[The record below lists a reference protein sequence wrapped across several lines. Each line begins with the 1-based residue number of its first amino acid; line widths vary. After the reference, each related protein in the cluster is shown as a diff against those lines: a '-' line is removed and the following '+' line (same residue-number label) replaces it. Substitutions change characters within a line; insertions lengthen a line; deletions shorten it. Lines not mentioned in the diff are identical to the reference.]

1 MRKILFLLGGLILLS
16 GYLSA
21 QNRTVSGKVTDAT
34 GSPVS
39 NASVIVKGTRIGT
52 TTSAAG
58 SFSFSVPTNAKAIV
72 ISAVGLS
79 STEFPIPANGIIQA
93 SLQQEERKLDEVI
106 ITGYQARRKKDEAG
120 AISTVRGKEIENLPV
135 PSLDKAL
142 QGRAA
147 GVLVQSNN
155 GIPGGGINVRIRGT
169 GSFLAGTQPLYVV
182 DGVQLNTRNDANYT
196 ESNPLA
202 FLNPNDI
209 ESIDILKD
217 AASAAIYGAQASN
230 GVVIVTTKKGRAGKT
245 KFQFNTYIGQSTALK
260 KLDVLNSQELF
271 QLRAEAYGN
280 AFNLP
285 AADLAVRRTVLNEFR
300 IPITNVTTDKAAVD
314 AIAALPTYDWQD
326 AAFKTG
332 SIQNY
337 EFSAAGG
344 NDRTTFR
351 LSSSYNLQEAVIS
364 KANFK
369 RGTVKLDLTNK
380 ATDKLTLNTSIN
392 ASTFDQIV
400 PFATSGSFLGSPA
413 FASATI
419 WPFNPIYNPDGTYFG
434 VPPQNV
440 AGLLNQ
446 NVIAV
451 NEFNKGFNRSN
462 QLVGNVSA
470 DYKIRPWL
478 NYRSFFGLDYRLI
491 QGSRYTDPR
500 TPDGFNRKGLGQ
512 VESEWNTNIISTQT
526 LNFNFNIQDKHKID
540 GLVGYEYRKENQEGI
555 GATAEGFPTYQF
567 TTLNTAAT
575 PLSTSE
581 FFTGYRRQSVF
592 SNLNYNY
599 DGKYIISGIMRYDGS
614 SRFGENYRY
623 GVFPSIRTAWN
634 IDEENFLANNKFI
647 NSLRFR
653 ASYGITGNDQIGNF
667 DGLGLYGSASPYN
680 GAPGI
685 TFSQLANPELRWEKN
700 KTANLGL
707 DFAFANNRIFGSLE
721 AYDKITAE
729 LLLSQPVQFTS
740 GFSSITRNVGQIQ
753 NRGIELTLG
762 IQPVKS
768 LSPGGFNWTSTFVFT
783 KNENKV
789 KKLYD
794 NLQELP
800 GNPSIRIGRELGS
813 VFTQRYAGVNAATGR
828 PMWLDSLGNIT
839 YQPLAKDRV
848 YIGGGTQPDF
858 WGGWTNNFTYKG
870 FTLDIFFQYEYG
882 KLESDGQV
890 SFMLE
895 NIARLNAMQEV
906 YDNRWTTPGQITWY
920 PRMNVNGAESKGS
933 SAGSGSRQIF
943 KSDYVRLKNVT
954 LSYDLNPEVTRR
966 LKLSNARFYV
976 QGTNLWTY
984 ADWFSYD
991 IEFVGGSTG
1000 IIPQTRNFTAG
1011 IQIGF

>member
-1 MRKILFLLGGLILLS
+1 MRKILLLLCGMLFMAGQLT
-16 GYLSA
+16 A
-21 QNRTVSGKVTDAT
+21 QTRTVSGKVSDAT
-34 GSPVS
+34 GTPVA
-39 NASVIVKGTRIGT
+39 NASVIVKGTRTGT
-52 TTSAAG
+52 TTNASG
-58 SFSFSVPTNAKAIV
+58 NFSFSVPTGSKALV
-72 ISAVGLS
+72 ISAVGLAPM
-79 STEFPIPANGIIQA
+79 EYQIPANGTINA
-93 SLQQEERKLDEVI
+93 TLQQDDRKMEEVI
-106 ITGYQARRKKDEAG
+106 ITGYQTRRKKDEAG
-120 AISTVRGKEIENLPV
+120 AISTIRGKEIENLPV

-209 ESIDILKD
+209 ESVDILKD

-245 KFQFNTYIGQSTALK
+245 KFQFNTYVGQSTPLK

-271 QLRAEAYGN
+271 QLRAEAWGFTN
-280 AFNLP
+280 SLP
-285 AADLAVRRTVLNEFR
+285 ANDLTIRRTVLNEFR
-300 IPITNVTTDKAAVD
+300 VPITNITTDKAAED
-314 AIAALPTYDWQD
+314 AIAALQTYDWQD

-351 LSSSYNLQEAVIS
+351 ISSSYNLQEAVIS

-380 ATDKLTLNTSIN
+380 ATDKLTFNTSIN
-392 ASTFDQIV
+392 ASTFDQNV
-400 PFATSGSFLGSPA
+400 PFAVGGSFLGSPA

-419 WPFNPIYNPDGTYFG
+419 YPFNPIYNPDGTFFG

-451 NEFNKGFNRSN
+451 NEFNKGFNRTN
-462 QLVGNVSA
+462 QLVGNFSA
-470 DYKIRPWL
+470 DYKIKPWL
-478 NYRSFFGLDYRLI
+478 NYRSFFGLDYRLV
-491 QGSRYTDPR
+491 QGTRFTDPR

-512 VESEWNTNIISTQT
+512 AESEWNTNIISTQT

-575 PLSTSE
+575 PLSATE

-592 SNLNYNY
+592 TNLNYNF
-599 DGKYIISGIMRYDGS
+599 DGKYILSGIMRYDGS

-623 GVFPSIRTAWN
+623 GLFPSIRAAWN
-634 IDEENFLANNKFI
+634 IDEENFLKNSDFV

-667 DGLGLYGSASPYN
+667 DGLGLYGAASPYN
-680 GAPGI
+680 SSPGI

-700 KTANLGL
+700 KTTNLGL
-707 DFAFANNRIFGSLE
+707 DFAFANNRIFGSVE

-729 LLLSQPVQFTS
+729 LLLSQPVQFST
-740 GFSSITRNVGQIQ
+740 GFSSITRNVGEIQ

-762 IQPVKS
+762 YQPVKS
-768 LSPGGFNWTSTFVFT
+768 LSPGGLNWTSTFVFT
-783 KNENKV
+783 YNQNRV
-789 KKLYD
+789 KKLYGD
-794 NLQELP
+794 LQELP
-800 GNPSIRIGRELGS
+800 GSPSTRVGRELGS
-813 VFTQRYAGVNAATGR
+813 VFTQKYAGVNAATGR
-828 PMWLDSLGNIT
+828 PMWYDSLGNIT
-839 YQPLAKDRV
+839 YQPQAKDRV
-848 YIGGGTQPDF
+848 YLGNGSQPDF

-882 KLESDGQV
+882 KMDADGQV
-890 SFMLE
+890 GFMIE
-895 NIARLNAMQEV
+895 NQARLNALQDI
-906 YDNRWTTPGQITWY
+906 YTNRWTAPGQVTWY

-933 SAGSGSRQIF
+933 SALSGSRQF
-943 KSDYVRLKNVT
+943 FNADYIRLKNIT
-954 LSYDLNPEVTRR
+954 LSYDVNPEVTRR
-966 LKLSNARFYV
+966 LKINQARFYL

-984 ADWFSYD
+984 SDWFSYD
-991 IEFVGGSTG
+991 IEFVGNSTG

>member
-1 MRKILFLLGGLILLS
+1 MRKILLLLCGVLFMIGQ
-16 GYLSA
+16 LSA
-21 QNRTVSGKVTDAT
+21 QTRTVSGKVADASGT
-34 GSPVS
+34 PVA
-39 NASVIVKGTRIGT
+39 NASVIVKGTRTGT
-52 TTSAAG
+52 TTNATG
-58 SFSFSVPTNAKAIV
+58 NFSFSVPTGAKTLV
-72 ISAVGLS
+72 ISAVGMAPVEV
-79 STEFPIPANGIIQA
+79 TIPASGTVNA
-93 SLQQEERKLDEVI
+93 LLQQDDRKMEEVI
-106 ITGYQARRKKDEAG
+106 ITGYQTRRKKDEAG

-245 KFQFNTYIGQSTALK
+245 RFQFNTYVGQSTALK

-271 QLRAEAYGN
+271 QLRAEAWGFAN
-280 AFNLP
+280 SLP
-285 AADLAVRRTVLNEFR
+285 ATDLNIRRTVLNEFR
-300 IPITNVTTDKAAVD
+300 VPITNITTDKAAED
-314 AIAALPTYDWQD
+314 AIAALQTYDWQD

-332 SIQNY
+332 SIHNY

-351 LSSSYNLQEAVIS
+351 ISSSYNLQEAVIS

-380 ATDKLTLNTSIN
+380 ATDKLTFNTTIN
-392 ASTFDQIV
+392 ASTFDQNV
-400 PFATSGSFLGSPA
+400 PFAVGGSFLGSPA

-419 WPFNPIYNPDGTYFG
+419 YPFNPIYNPDGTYFG

-462 QLVGNVSA
+462 QLVGNFSA
-470 DYKIRPWL
+470 DYKITPWL

-491 QGSRYTDPR
+491 QGNRYTDPR

-526 LNFNFNIQDKHKID
+526 LNFNFNVNDKHKID

-555 GATAEGFPTYQF
+555 GATAEGFPTFQF

-575 PLSTSE
+575 PLTTSE
-581 FFTGYRRQSVF
+581 FFTGYRRQSLF

-599 DGKYIISGIMRYDGS
+599 DGKYILSGIMRYDGS

-623 GVFPSIRTAWN
+623 GVFPSIRAAWN
-634 IDEENFLANNKFI
+634 IDEENFLRNSNFV

-667 DGLGLYGSASPYN
+667 DGLGLYGAASPYSSS
-680 GAPGI
+680 PGI

-700 KTANLGL
+700 KTTNLGL
-707 DFAFANNRIFGSLE
+707 DFAFANNRLFGSVE
-721 AYDKITAE
+721 AYDKVTAE
-729 LLLSQPVQFTS
+729 LLLSQPVQFST
-740 GFSSITRNVGQIQ
+740 GFSSITRNVGEIQ

-762 IQPVKS
+762 YQPVKS
-768 LSPGGFNWTSTFVFT
+768 QTPGGLNWTSTFVFT
-783 KNENKV
+783 YNQNRV
-789 KKLYD
+789 KKLYGG
-794 NLQELP
+794 LQELP
-800 GNPSIRIGRELGS
+800 GSPSTRVGRELGS
-813 VFTQRYAGVNAATGR
+813 VFTQKYAGVNAATGR
-828 PMWLDSLGNIT
+828 PMWYDSLGNIT
-839 YQPLAKDRV
+839 YQPQAKDRV
-848 YIGGGTQPDF
+848 YLGNGSQPDF

-882 KLESDGQV
+882 KMDADGQV
-890 SFMLE
+890 GFMIE
-895 NIARLNAMQEV
+895 NIARLNALQDI
-906 YDNRWTTPGQITWY
+906 YDNRWTSPGQITWY

-933 SAGSGSRQIF
+933 SALSGSRQFF
-943 KSDYVRLKNVT
+943 KADYIRLKNIT

-966 LKLSNARFYV
+966 LKINQARFYV

-991 IEFVGGSTG
+991 IEFVGNSTG